1 MEQRGERRYVAH
13 LLYSPT
19 SVRGKL
25 REMPIELIEDVIPLH
40 DTRVALR
47 LPKKVKSARFVPD
60 GGPLGFSQEDGVVSF
75 TVPEFASHQ
84 MVELAY

>member
-1 MEQRGERRYVAH
+1 MAH

-25 REMPIELIEDVIPLH
+25 REMPIELIEDVIPLR
-40 DTRVALR
+40 DTHVALR
-47 LPKKVKSARFVPD
+47 LPRKVKRVQLVPD
-60 GGPLGFSQEDGVVSF
+60 GEALGFSQADGVVSF